1 MYRSNYNI
9 IQTIQ
14 ENSEPNSIVNT
25 NADDIQDD
33 PVHVGD
39 VDLSLDE
46 DPNDSGIESNG
57 GNGHGRLDR
66 GVSVSS
72 DVFDHESDNIQV
84 LDTRKVSDNSS
95 NRDKQPR
102 TRQISTSLVKD
113 PVLDDNLKDFHQ
125 HHLADNR
132 DNLDVKYN
140 MYAMVCHSGVLGG
153 GHYVSYSRTNE
164 NKWYCHN
171 DSACKEVP
179 ETNIDKSSAYILMYE
194 REGLSLTGKFD
205 FSGGKIIKILIIEQG
220 LKYIKCSGNK
230 INAVTK

>member
-1 MYRSNYNI
+1 M
-9 IQTIQ
+9 
-14 ENSEPNSIVNT
+14 
-25 NADDIQDD
+25 
-33 PVHVGD
+33 
-39 VDLSLDE
+39 
-46 DPNDSGIESNG
+46 
-57 GNGHGRLDR
+57 
-66 GVSVSS
+66 
-72 DVFDHESDNIQV
+72 
-84 LDTRKVSDNSS
+84 
-95 NRDKQPR
+95 
-102 TRQISTSLVKD
+102 
-113 PVLDDNLKDFHQ
+113 DDNLKDFHQ

-205 FSGGKIIKILIIEQG
+205 FSGGKIIRILIRARV
-220 LKYIKCSGNK
+220 K
-230 INAVTK
+230 I